1 MLYSTTTF
9 DFGSSALLQ
18 QFRLCIPP
26 PHLLAVTSIDLR
38 WHCGKLGQPHLGAAG
53 KQNWDALWA
62 FLASLLRLRALRL
75 LVLPPRIHYTGGGE
89 SCDFEDA
96 WLSPLRKFSEE
107 RMRMDIFDIALPKCY
122 YDRFEEE
129 IGEAQYRL
137 IEIADI
143 ADVRS
148 VRA

>member
-9 DFGSSALLQ
+9 DFSSSALLQ
-18 QFRLCIPP
+18 QFRFSIPP

-75 LVLPPRIHYTGGGE
+75 LVLPPRSHYIGDGE
-89 SCDFEDA
+89 SCDFNDA
-96 WLSPLRKFSEE
+96 WLSPLKKFGEE

-122 YDRFEEE
+122 YDRFEKE
-129 IGEAQYRL
+129 IDEAQYRL
-137 IEIADI
+137 INIVDRRGI
-143 ADVRS
+143 
-148 VRA
+148 RA